1 MSTVITGG
9 TGLVG
14 KYLQKYLNGVYL
26 SSKDFNLTKESE
38 VIRMFE
44 IHQPKIIIHL
54 AARVGGILENINKP
68 IEYFEDNVLMNTY
81 LLKYSKEYKVEKFI
95 GVLSSC
101 AYPDV
106 SDHYP
111 LLEGDLHNG
120 IPNENNYGYG
130 YSKRLMGVQ
139 IDIFKKLGYNYSY
152 IIPNNLYGEFETG
165 DMSKKHFIGALL
177 EKIKNANVNNE
188 NEITLFGDGTPLR
201 QFTFADDIARI
212 IKLMLDNNINENLN
226 VGIEENL
233 SINEI
238 ANLALKATNSEHLRI
253 AYDKSK
259 PNGQYRKDISTEKLQ
274 KLFPDFKFTSYLKG
288 IKKTYK
294 TITNE

>member
-1 MSTVITGG
+1 MKQIIQSFKTGE
-9 TGLVG
+9 T
-14 KYLQKYLNGVYL
+14 
-26 SSKDFNLTKESE
+26 
-38 VIRMFE
+38 
-44 IHQPKIIIHL
+44 
-54 AARVGGILENINKP
+54 ILEEVPAPLVKRGSLLIQTTNTLVSLGTEKMLIDFGKSNI
-68 IEYFEDNVLMNTY
+68 I
-81 LLKYSKEYKVEKFI
+81 SKALQQPEKVKQ
-95 GVLSSC
+95 V
-101 AYPDV
+101 
-106 SDHYP
+106 
-111 LLEGDLHNG
+111 
-120 IPNENNYGYG
+120 
-130 YSKRLMGVQ
+130 
-139 IDIFKKLGYNYSY
+139 
-152 IIPNNLYGEFETG
+152 
-165 DMSKKHFIGALL
+165 L
-177 EKIKNANVNNE
+177 EKIKNANANNE

-238 ANLALKATNSEHLRI
+238 ANLALKAANSEHLRI

-274 KLFPDFKFTSYLKG
+274 KLFPDFKFTSYLEG